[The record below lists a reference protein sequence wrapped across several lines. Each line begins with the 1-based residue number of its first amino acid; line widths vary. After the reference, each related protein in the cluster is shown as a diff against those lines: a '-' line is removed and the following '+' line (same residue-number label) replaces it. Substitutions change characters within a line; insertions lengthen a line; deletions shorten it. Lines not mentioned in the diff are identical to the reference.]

1 MALDVLDMP
10 EFEKHPHEEIELS
23 VGPNLTSVRSDS
35 ERIAFVFKSLLS
47 VALQNSTS
55 DSAIKVKFKT

>member
-10 EFEKHPHEEIELS
+10 VFENHSHEEIELS
-23 VGPNLTSVRSDS
+23 VVGPNLTSVRSDS

-47 VALQNSTS
+47 VAL
-55 DSAIKVKFKT
+55 

>member
-47 VALQNSTS
+47 VAL
-55 DSAIKVKFKT
+55 